1 MITEKIKPN
10 AIAGKKRAMPKKE
23 DDFRTTIMKGLELK
37 KQELLKTL
45 DSLMKAR
52 REYEGQLTAGDFI
65 EEADGAQREI
75 SAYSQFNL
83 IERKS
88 KELRR
93 IDYLL
98 SRAAE
103 EQDFGLCEECG
114 ARIPKER
121 LLLVPEATL
130 CVACQRELEKSDSK
144 MSMASKSTDLI
155 PARREESLETAEPSE
170 EDGDGLVEYSIDDLS
185 DEGLDENE
193 AEVSP
198 EIANRPKT
206 PK

>member
-1 MITEKIKPN
+1 VTPEQIEPN

-83 IERKS
+83 IERKN

-130 CVACQRELEKSDSK
+130 CVACQRELEKSDSRT
-144 MSMASKSTDLI
+144 STASQSTEFI
-155 PARREESLETAEPSE
+155 PTRREESLDTTEAPEE
-170 EDGDGLVEYSIDDLS
+170 EDEGLVEYSIDDLS
-185 DEGLDENE
+185 DEDLDKDE

-198 EIANRPKT
+198 EKARRSKT

>member
-98 SRAAE
+98 SRAAG